1 MPIAITILPQF
12 GSSPAIAVFTKGEF
26 ATEKAIFFASIS
38 FLHLLTF
45 IVTNFVATPSV
56 KNDSQQL
63 HGVKRIA
70 QGTIALAAGDL
81 SAGDTVMLAPV
92 PTNASI
98 SSIKLFNDDLDS
110 GTTMTTDVGLYTT
123 AIAAV
128 DDDAYASAIT
138 DLRGA
143 VTTGTEVAFEARDI
157 NKCGQKVWEDA
168 GQSSDPGG
176 YYYIGL
182 TFDAAGD
189 TAGDLSFVIEYT
201 VD

>member
-1 MPIAITILPQF
+1 MANVNTD
-12 GSSPAIAVFTKGEF
+12 
-26 ATEKAIFFASIS
+26 
-38 FLHLLTF
+38 
-45 IVTNFVATPSV
+45 IVTNFVATPQV

-81 SAGDTVMLAPV
+81 SATDTVMLAPI

-110 GTTMTTDVGLYTT
+110 GSTNTTDVGLWTT
-123 AIAAV
+123 AIVAV

-143 VTTGTEVAFEARDI
+143 VTTVTEVACEARNI

-176 YYYIGL
+176 YYYVGL
-182 TFDAAGD
+182 LFDAAGD
-189 TAGDLSFVIEYT
+189 TAGDLSFVNEYT

>member
-1 MPIAITILPQF
+1 MANVNTD
-12 GSSPAIAVFTKGEF
+12 
-26 ATEKAIFFASIS
+26 
-38 FLHLLTF
+38 
-45 IVTNFVATPSV
+45 IVTNFVAVPQV
-56 KNDSQQL
+56 KNDSQQPPP
-63 HGVKRIA
+63 VKRIA
-70 QGTIALAAGDL
+70 QGTIALASGDL
-81 SAGDTVMLAPV
+81 SATDTVMLAPV

-110 GTTMTTDVGLYTT
+110 GTTNTADVGLWTT

-143 VTTGTEVAFEARDI
+143 VTVGTEVAFEARDI
-157 NKCGQKVWEDA
+157 NKMGQKVWQDA

-176 YYYIGL
+176 YYYVGII
-182 TFDAAGD
+182 FDAAGN